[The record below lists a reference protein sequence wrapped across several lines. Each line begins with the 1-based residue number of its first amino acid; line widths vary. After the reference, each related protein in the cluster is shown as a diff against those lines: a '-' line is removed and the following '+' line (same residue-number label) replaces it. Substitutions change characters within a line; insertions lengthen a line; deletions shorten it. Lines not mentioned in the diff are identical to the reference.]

1 MRAPSVGV
9 HDRDHRERA
18 DEREQLW
25 SDVEEGAAHE
35 SGRDRGTGGEQ
46 PGPAPPPP
54 DPRGRWKEG
63 RSDQD
68 FEGDQGRPTAAPKEV
83 EEQDLR
89 EPLLVEPGCAR
100 VGEGEDVARRDL
112 AVLEDVTAGR
122 EVPPEVLAGDVL
134 RRGVEGEDREGGE
147 EEQLDQTPG
156 ARRQRDRR
164 CGGRLRGRCPLAP
177 ARAARRSAAARR
189 FAHRRPPNAR
199 ESEPVKADTVRAP
212 TSAPGG
218 PHA

>member
-1 MRAPSVGV
+1 VPCARSSFAPG
-9 HDRDHRERA
+9 DGERSA
-18 DEREQLW
+18 
-25 SDVEEGAAHE
+25 
-35 SGRDRGTGGEQ
+35 
-46 PGPAPPPP
+46 PGP
-54 DPRGRWKEG
+54 
-63 RSDQD
+63 
-68 FEGDQGRPTAAPKEV
+68 EGDQGGPTAAPKEV

-147 EEQLDQTPG
+147 DEQLDQTPG

-164 CGGRLRGRCPLAP
+164 GSGRGSGRLRGRCPLAP
-177 ARAARRSAAARR
+177 ARAARRSAG
-189 FAHRRPPNAR
+189 
-199 ESEPVKADTVRAP
+199 AP
-212 TSAPGG
+212 R
-218 PHA
+218 